1 MRLGSLFPFD
11 GSDDTVEDVADLA
24 RRGFQYFEPDASVL
38 RVDEGPTAYFATR
51 RVLRRAALVPE
62 VMGGLVPDRLPVLG
76 DDARWQEVERH
87 LSVLLERAREVGVTT
102 VVLDSVE
109 ARRVPEGYPRDEALQ
124 QLRYLLG
131 LAADY
136 AGTLTLAVLP
146 LPRHPSSLLNSVA
159 ETVEMII
166 ELGRPELHLCLE
178 ATDIGPDGEPWEGVA
193 GAIDLLAHV
202 RWSDPNL
209 RNSPAMQEKLDA
221 VVEALAGVGYDGRFS
236 LAPRP
241 GATPAESVIE
251 LDRLRALA
259 SRGR

>member
-38 RVDEGPTAYFATR
+38 RVDEAPTAYFATR
-51 RVLRRAALVPE
+51 RLLRRAALVPE

-76 DDARWQEVERH
+76 NDARWQELERH
-87 LSVLLERAREVGVTT
+87 LSILLERAREVGATT
-102 VVLDSVE
+102 LVLDSAQ
-109 ARRVPEGYPRDEALQ
+109 ARRVPEGYPRDEAIQ

-136 AGTLTLAVLP
+136 AGPVKLAVLP

-159 ETVEMII
+159 ETVEMLI
-166 ELGRPELHLCLE
+166 ELGRPELQLCVE
-178 ATDIGPDGEPWEGVA
+178 ATGVGPDGEPWEDVA
-193 GAIDLLAHV
+193 AAMDLLAHV
-202 RWSDPNL
+202 RWSEPNL
-209 RNSPAMQEKLDA
+209 RDSPAMQDKLDA
-221 VVEALAGVGYDGRFS
+221 LVEALGAAGYEGRLS

-241 GATPAESVIE
+241 GVGPAESVIE

-259 SRGR
+259 ARGR